1 MNDTT
6 VDPNRT
12 AGQRERVDLPIIGHR
27 ERVRILRAR
36 CGRGEPL
43 PDSCDVSTH
52 LWIAKR
58 RHLLPDLRVFLAADL
73 DLLRNRDDREG
84 GRGWRGGNDER
95 GKGDDT
101 GNCPSRLS
109 RLPRPSRPSSLSRLS
124 RPALTLAAS
133 E

>member
-1 MNDTT
+1 MKHTT
-6 VDPNRT
+6 VDPDRT
-12 AGQRERVDLPIIGHR
+12 TGQRERVDLPIIGHR

-84 GRGWRGGNDER
+84 GRGERGERGWKGGRGGTGWKGESGRRGGNDER
-95 GKGDDT
+95 GK
-101 GNCPSRLS
+101 
-109 RLPRPSRPSSLSRLS
+109 
-124 RPALTLAAS
+124 
-133 E
+133 